1 MASVRQ
7 VSVFVENRRGT
18 LAAVCRLLGAD
29 GFNIHALS
37 IAEKDNFGIC
47 RLIVNDP
54 DETARLLR
62 ARGYTVRIMEVLVAR
77 VPDRPNG
84 LAEVLAIIEKEDIF
98 VEYLYSFVKCVGG
111 DALIVFRLSEQERA
125 AEALREKGIE
135 LLTEEQVIS
144 L

>member
-1 MASVRQ
+1 MASIRQ

-29 GFNIHALS
+29 GFNILALS

-47 RLIVNDP
+47 RLIVNNP
-54 DETARLLR
+54 EEAAKLLR
-62 ARGYTVRIMEVLVAR
+62 ARGYTVRIMDVLAAR

-84 LAEVLAIIEKEDIF
+84 LAEVLAVIEKEDIF

-111 DALIVFRLSEQERA
+111 DALIVFRLSEPERA
-125 AEALREKGIE
+125 AEALKAKGVE
-135 LLTEEQVIS
+135 LLTQEQVIA